1 MAEALAG
8 WRLEGG
14 AAWAGGAGWAP
25 DIDLVAARG
34 GAECGGG
41 GVAVHRLGRGAVW
54 ARAGRGD
61 GEVVCAAWRPDGGAL
76 ACGLRGGGVAT
87 FDGRTGRP
95 VADLEARA
103 GAAPVAG
110 LSWTGPGPAPRGGPA
125 GASAPAKGPAGAARS
140 RRAHTLCSC
149 SRGGEV
155 SLSVDGARVAAFGLQ
170 GFLPPGS
177 PGVRD
182 VPRIELVGDAWWG
195 VRAVCAL
202 AGGGHR
208 LLEVRSAR
216 LAEFMG
222 SDLPYFACL
231 SSTEAAAAGAQDM
244 AASLQASCEAFFASR
259 PAALAEAEK
268 PFRSLLQIAEKLS
281 RAVLGLE
288 HLALDLRGA
297 SFECRSGG
305 LGDRSCAAAGI
316 ATAVADLGKAAARAQ
331 ASVFAID
338 LRARQGGAALFC
350 SEYQPLDFEHSPG
363 HGDARA
369 AAAAAASAG
378 VEACLERIRELE
390 ALLGRVQGA
399 CVEERT
405 ALTSELSKS
414 FEAVRVQELLPGPEE
429 LRCGGGEGGSA
440 GPAFFFAGDDGV
452 ALAVGVLASD
462 ARRLEVRVHR
472 SGTAAAEGHEVTFPP
487 GTEVVDCLQYSPDL
501 LLAVVRGAGPGA
513 QPLRLH
519 PIAPPREPGEDLGA
533 GEGLDLEPCAPVTSL
548 AASRAR
554 GLLGVCSSSGQV
566 AVYDIGGLSEA

>member
-1 MAEALAG
+1 M
-8 WRLEGG
+8 
-14 AAWAGGAGWAP
+14 
-25 DIDLVAARG
+25 
-34 GAECGGG
+34 
-41 GVAVHRLGRGAVW
+41 HRLGRGAVW
-54 ARAGRGD
+54 ARAGKGG
-61 GEVVCAAWRPDGGAL
+61 GEVVCLAWRPDGGAL
-76 ACGLRGGGVAT
+76 ACGLRGGGVTT

-95 VADLEARA
+95 VAGLEPQP

-125 GASAPAKGPAGAARS
+125 GASAPVKGPPVARS

-149 SRGGEV
+149 SRAGEV

-177 PGVRD
+177 PGVQD
-182 VPRIELVGDAWWG
+182 VPRVELVGDPWWG

-202 AGGGHR
+202 VGGGHR

-216 LAEFMG
+216 LAEFME

-244 AASLQASCEAFFASR
+244 AASLQASCAAFFASR

-305 LGDRSCAAAGI
+305 LGDRSSAAAGI
-316 ATAVADLGKAAARAQ
+316 AAAVADLGKAAARAQ

-350 SEYQPLDFEHSPG
+350 SEYQPLDFECSPG
-363 HGDARA
+363 DRDAGA
-369 AAAAAASAG
+369 AAATSSG
-378 VEACLERIRELE
+378 GEACLERIRGLE
-390 ALLGRVQGA
+390 TLLGRVQGA

-414 FEAVRVQELLPGPEE
+414 FEAMRVQELPAGPEE
-429 LRCGGGEGGSA
+429 LRDGGGEGGGA
-440 GPAFFFAGDDGV
+440 GPSFFFAWDDGTV
-452 ALAVGVLASD
+452 LAVGAPAAD
-462 ARRLEVRVHR
+462 TRRLEVRVHR
-472 SGTAAAEGHEVTFPP
+472 PGAAAAEGHEITFTP
-487 GTEVVDCLQYSPDL
+487 GTEVVDCLQYSPEV
-501 LLAVVRGAGPGA
+501 LLAVVRGVGPGA
-513 QPLRLH
+513 QPLWLH
-519 PIAPPREPGEDLGA
+519 PIAPPRGPGEDLGA
-533 GEGLDLEPCAPVTSL
+533 AEGLDLEPCAPVTSL
-548 AASRAR
+548 AASQAR
-554 GLLGVCSSSGQV
+554 GLLSVCSSSGQV
-566 AVYDIGGLSEA
+566 SVYDIGSLTEE